1 MSILGSHS
9 CWVGNSDSAEEK
21 GAPAV
26 FDSSPSHV
34 AKVAITLQFTLTI
47 KKNKLASVLHGLDY
61 QWAGKGP
68 QLRDGCYLGEFRHTM
83 FFVSDAN

>member
-9 CWVGNSDSAEEK
+9 CWVGNSDPAEEK

-34 AKVAITLQFTLTI
+34 AKVAIT
-47 KKNKLASVLHGLDY
+47 
-61 QWAGKGP
+61 
-68 QLRDGCYLGEFRHTM
+68 
-83 FFVSDAN
+83 